1 MRKMNAELSLTS
13 TQNFVQIFL
22 TTPEI
27 IGCIDIYGSGSFD
40 LPEHSTIIHRSPVV
54 NRELLVI
61 TL

>member
-1 MRKMNAELSLTS
+1 MKSYVN